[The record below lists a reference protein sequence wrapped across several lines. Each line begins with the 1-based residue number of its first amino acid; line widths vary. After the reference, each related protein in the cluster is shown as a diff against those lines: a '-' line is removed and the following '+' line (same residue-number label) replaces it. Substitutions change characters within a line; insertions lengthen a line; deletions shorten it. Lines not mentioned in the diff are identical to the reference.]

1 MPATSHP
8 FVAAQSTE
16 RWHTSGRDAHEIR
29 AEFEAQL
36 AESDQI
42 CIRLEY
48 AEFLAHA
55 GETQTAIQQYQ
66 HVLRSAESAN
76 MPQVRAMAVN
86 QLACL
91 HRQQG
96 EYAMAAVM
104 QRRSLAM
111 GIDHA
116 LEGDV
121 AADLGNL
128 AVDAIAA
135 GDLSLA
141 ENLLLRSL
149 ALETAAESQA
159 GQAADYGNLAIVHG
173 LQRNYRSAIHCLRR
187 ALKLH
192 RCLNDVRS
200 IGCDLMNL
208 AAMYEVQQRWDR
220 SEFLLQLAV
229 RVLQVDDA
237 QDLITR
243 AKSALTETR
252 RISQLRAFDAR
263 RN

>member
-1 MPATSHP
+1 M
-8 FVAAQSTE
+8 
-16 RWHTSGRDAHEIR
+16 HEVR

-36 AESDQI
+36 ADADQI
-42 CIRLEY
+42 CVRLEY

-66 HVLRSAESAN
+66 QVLRSAESAD
-76 MPQVRAMAVN
+76 MPQLRAMAVN

-96 EYAMAAVM
+96 EYDTAVVL

-116 LEGDV
+116 LEGDL

-149 ALETAAESQA
+149 ALETAANSQA

-192 RCLNDVRS
+192 RQLNDVRA

-220 SEFLLQLAV
+220 SESLLQLAV

-237 QDLITR
+237 ADLISR

-252 RISQLRAFDAR
+252 RIRQLRAFDAQ